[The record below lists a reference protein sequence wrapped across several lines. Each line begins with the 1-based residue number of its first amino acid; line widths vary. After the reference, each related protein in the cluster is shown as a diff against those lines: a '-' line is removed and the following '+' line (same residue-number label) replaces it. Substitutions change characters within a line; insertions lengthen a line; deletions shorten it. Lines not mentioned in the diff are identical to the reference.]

1 MGAAAMSLFS
11 VVERNRE
18 AVRERERPGSWGRR
32 ESVYRG
38 GSGCKSS
45 ARSTVMVLL
54 VCGER
59 VSVGPLAA
67 HELVFINYKS
77 PRLTCTAQHA
87 RDVLMSHTTI
97 LQTRCHRTAV
107 HTQTHRS
114 HSLHSAWPPAPNPN
128 NRSLLHHCA
137 ANLSSFYDI
146 DNEPAR
152 LPAPNPLSNA
162 LVSSSSKT
170 LFETKSK
177 PWKTLCSSSF
187 NCHVDRAA
195 IDAFI

>member
-1 MGAAAMSLFS
+1 MRACTG
-11 VVERNRE
+11 VEA
-18 AVRERERPGSWGRR
+18 AVRVQP
-32 ESVYRG
+32 
-38 GSGCKSS
+38 
-45 ARSTVMVLL
+45 APLIMVLL

-67 HELVFINYKS
+67 HELIFIKYKS

-87 RDVLMSHTTI
+87 RDVHV
-97 LQTRCHRTAV
+97 TRQSYKRATGTAV

-187 NCHVDRAA
+187 SCHVDRAA